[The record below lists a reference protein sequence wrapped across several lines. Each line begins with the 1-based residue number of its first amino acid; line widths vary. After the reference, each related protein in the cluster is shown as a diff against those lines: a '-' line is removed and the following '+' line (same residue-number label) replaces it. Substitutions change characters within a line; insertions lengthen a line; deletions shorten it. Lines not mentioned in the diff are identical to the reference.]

1 MKGEPIKRIRRTCD
15 EPMARSKGL
24 LPCDNNCEECHACI
38 EWLQGGEKRHWSPK
52 QTYEAK
58 PK

>member
-1 MKGEPIKRIRRTCD
+1 MGEPIKVVKRTCD

-24 LPCDNNCEECHACI
+24 LPCEQNCKQCHACI
-38 EWLQGGEKRHWSPK
+38 EWLSSGDKRHWTPK
-52 QTYEAK
+52 WQYEAK